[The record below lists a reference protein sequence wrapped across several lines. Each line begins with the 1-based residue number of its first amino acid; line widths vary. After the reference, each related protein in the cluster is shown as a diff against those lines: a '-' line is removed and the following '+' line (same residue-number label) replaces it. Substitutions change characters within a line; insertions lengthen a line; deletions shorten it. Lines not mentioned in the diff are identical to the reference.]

1 MIALDRIRLALIGA
15 GGMANAVHYPSLA
28 EFPDVE
34 MSALCD
40 LAPDRLES
48 TGEKFGIEARYTD
61 YTSMLDE
68 IKPDA
73 AYVLMPPHQLYD
85 LAVDILSRGV
95 SLFIEKPPGV
105 TSYQTSELARHAEEN
120 GCRTM
125 VAFNRRYI
133 PLMTKAK
140 AIAEERGPLIQAV
153 ATFYKNMIG
162 SPPYYGG
169 AIDLL
174 TCDIIHAVDAL
185 RWLCGE
191 ADKVVSAKDAR
202 FAHYENSFNA
212 LMRFDSGAIGVL
224 LSNFAVGSRVHT
236 FEMHGRGFSAFINP
250 NDRALVYDGSK
261 EPHEISTQDAAGSED
276 HRMTYGFYQENRH
289 FVDCLRED
297 REPMTNLAD
306 ATKTMQLVDRIHT
319 STI

>member
-1 MIALDRIRLALIGA
+1 MDRIRLALIGA

-40 LAPDRLES
+40 LVPDRLES

-61 YTSMLDE
+61 YRSMLE
-68 IKPDA
+68 EVKPDA
-73 AYVLMPPHQLYD
+73 AYVLMPPHQLHD
-85 LAVDILSRGV
+85 LAVDILSRGIH
-95 SLFIEKPPGV
+95 LFIEKPPGV
-105 TSYQTSELARHAEEN
+105 TGYQTSELARHAGEN
-120 GCRTM
+120 ECRSM

-133 PLMTKAK
+133 PLMTKVR
-140 AIAEERGPLIQAV
+140 AIAKERGPLIQAV
-153 ATFYKNMIG
+153 ATFYKSMVG

-169 AIDLL
+169 AVDLL

-191 ADKVVSAKDAR
+191 AAKVASTKDAR

-212 LMRFDSGAIGVL
+212 VMRFDSGATGVL
-224 LSNFAVGSRVHT
+224 LSNFAVGSRIHT
-236 FEMHGRGFSAFINP
+236 FEMHAKAFSAFVNP
-250 NDRALVYDGSK
+250 NDRALIYDGSQ
-261 EPHEISTQDAAGSED
+261 EPRQILAQEAAGSED
-276 HRMTYGFYQENRH
+276 HRKTYGFYQENRH

-306 ATKTMQLVDRIHT
+306 AAKTMQLVDRIHA
-319 STI
+319 SAI